1 MKTNKAPFLTY
12 EYVDIATL
20 NNLNI
25 WQPIDL
31 FLHVLETSI
40 QDN

>member
-1 MKTNKAPFLTY
+1 MKTNKAPFLT
-12 EYVDIATL
+12 YVDIATL